1 MLKMKKGQAVSQ
13 VALYT
18 VLFLFAL
25 FCVIPLLLAIS
36 ITFSDGDSIMRNGYK
51 LIPEKW
57 SIDAYRVLF
66 SNFTGIWRAYGV
78 SLFVTF
84 FGLASSLLVTILVAY
99 PLSVIDFR
107 FRGFVSFFVFFT
119 MMFSGGTI
127 SYYIFTVKYLGMK
140 NNIWVL
146 VVTQILVP
154 SNVFLL
160 RTFFSAVPDSIYESA
175 RLDGAGEYAILFRIA
190 VPLTFP
196 GIITIGLFIVL
207 QYWNDYITGM
217 LFIDVQTMYP
227 LQLLLYKYSNY
238 IKDLTYGSGSLP
250 ADESLLFAMCVIATV
265 PMLVVFMFFQKYF
278 VRGLTSG
285 AVKE

>member
-1 MLKMKKGQAVSQ
+1 MLKIKKRLAVAQ
-13 VALYT
+13 LALYT
-18 VLFLFAL
+18 VLFIFAV
-25 FCVIPLLLAIS
+25 FCIIPLVLAIS
-36 ITFSDGDSIMRNGYK
+36 ITLSDGSVIMRNGYK

-57 SIDAYRVLF
+57 SIAAYTVLF
-66 SNFTGIWRAYGV
+66 DNFTGIWKAYGT
-78 SLFVTF
+78 SIFVTF
-84 FGLASSLLVTILVAY
+84 FGLASSLFVTVMIAY
-99 PLSVIDFR
+99 PLSVSDFR
-107 FRGFVSFFVFFT
+107 YRGAVSFFVFFT

-127 SYYIFTVKYLGMK
+127 SYYIFTVKYLNLK

-160 RTFFSAVPDSIYESA
+160 RTFFSGVPDSIYESA
-175 RLDGAGEYAILFRIA
+175 RLDGASEYSILFRMA
-190 VPLTFP
+190 MPLTFP

-217 LFIDVQTMYP
+217 LFIDIQSMYP

-238 IKDLTYGSGSLP
+238 IKDLTYGAGSLP

-278 VRGLTSG
+278 VRGLTAG

>member
-1 MLKMKKGQAVSQ
+1 MRDGYKFIPTEWSLDAYK
-13 VALYT
+13 
-18 VLFLFAL
+18 VLF
-25 FCVIPLLLAIS
+25 
-36 ITFSDGDSIMRNGYK
+36 
-51 LIPEKW
+51 E
-57 SIDAYRVLF
+57 
-66 SNFTGIWRAYGV
+66 NFTGIWRAYGT

-84 FGLASSLLVTILVAY
+84 FGLLSSLAVTVLIAY
-99 PLSVIDFR
+99 PLSVADFR
-107 FRGFVSFFVFFT
+107 YRSFVSFFVFFT

-127 SYYIFTVKYLGMK
+127 SYYIFTVKYLQLK

-160 RTFFSAVPDSIYESA
+160 RTFFSSVPDSIYESA
-175 RLDGAGEYAILFRIA
+175 RLDGAGEYNILFRMA
-190 VPLTFP
+190 APLAFP

-217 LFIDVQTMYP
+217 LFIDVQEMYP
-227 LQLLLYKYSNY
+227 LQLLLYRYSNY
-238 IKDLTYGSGSLP
+238 IKDLTYGTASLP

-265 PMLVVFMFFQKYF
+265 PMLIVFMFFQKYF

>member
-25 FCVIPLLLAIS
+25 FCVIPLLLAIA

>member
-1 MLKMKKGQAVSQ
+1 
-13 VALYT
+13 
-18 VLFLFAL
+18 
-25 FCVIPLLLAIS
+25 
-36 ITFSDGDSIMRNGYK
+36 MRNGYK

-57 SIDAYRVLF
+57 SVAAYEVLF
-66 SNFTGIWRAYGV
+66 DNFTGIWKAYGT
-78 SLFVTF
+78 SIFVTF
-84 FGLASSLLVTILVAY
+84 FGLASSLFVTVLIAY
-99 PLSVIDFR
+99 PLSVSDFR
-107 FRGFVSFFVFFT
+107 YRGAVSFFVFFT

-127 SYYIFTVKYLGMK
+127 SYYIFTVKYLNLK

-160 RTFFSAVPDSIYESA
+160 RTFFSGVPDSIYESA
-175 RLDGAGEYAILFRIA
+175 RLDGASEYSILFRMA

-217 LFIDVQTMYP
+217 LFIDIQSMYP

-238 IKDLTYGSGSLP
+238 IKDLTYGAGSLP

-278 VRGLTSG
+278 VRGLTAG

>member
-1 MLKMKKGQAVSQ
+1 MLKVKKRPTAAQL
-13 VALYT
+13 ALYI
-18 VLFLFAL
+18 VLSIFAT
-25 FCVIPLLLAIS
+25 FCIIPLILAIS
-36 ITFSDGDSIMRNGYK
+36 ITFSEGASIMRNGYK
-51 LIPEKW
+51 IIPEKW
-57 SIDAYRVLF
+57 SIEAYRVLF
-66 SNFTGIWRAYGV
+66 ANFTGIWRSYGI
-78 SLFVTF
+78 SLFVTV
-84 FGLASSLLVTILVAY
+84 FGLASSLIVTILIAY

-127 SYYIFTVKYLGMK
+127 SYYIFTVKYLQLK

-154 SNVFLL
+154 SNVFML
-160 RTFFSAVPDSIYESA
+160 RTFFSGVPDSIYESA
-175 RLDGAGEYAILFRIA
+175 RLDGASEYSILFRMA

-217 LFIDVQTMYP
+217 LFIDVQSMYP
-227 LQLLLYKYSNY
+227 LQLLLYRYSNY
-238 IKDLTYGSGSLP
+238 IKDLTYGSASLP

-265 PMLVVFMFFQKYF
+265 PMLIVFMFFQKYF
-278 VRGLTSG
+278 VRGLTAG